1 MRDSFCKTGDRK
13 AGNAGSGTGWGRE
26 PGSNLDIAGNRGA
39 LRTYREPG
47 FSTGFP
53 GEKGMVLEI
62 GSYRGHPRNR
72 DSIQAPQQKHGWTLY
87 CSICLSSG
95 SLW

>member
-13 AGNAGSGTGWGRE
+13 AGNAGSGTDWGRE
-26 PGSNLDIAGNRGA
+26 PGLDTGPAGETWMI
-39 LRTYREPG
+39 L
-47 FSTGFP
+47 
-53 GEKGMVLEI
+53 KI
-62 GSYRGHPRNR
+62 GSYRGHPWNR